1 MGPVRLCGT
10 EGCLYRCPAT
20 LRPSKPPVYPAHEK
34 SLFHEFFEERCTDG
48 RLDPPVP
55 TRLLKRERHR
65 RPLRELPSNRR
76 PDQIERTVHNPPIE
90 ERRRPTLADMGR
102 DACTPTRHAGRSDH
116 SARGLTSN
124 VIACV
129 VSGACPTSGGPHRA
143 LAATYSRVTPCPLT
157 RAANGVRSCGCLR
170 IGCATLHH

>member
-10 EGCLYRCPAT
+10 ERCLYGCPAT
-20 LRPSKPPVYPAHEK
+20 LRPSKPAVYPPHEK
-34 SLFHEFFEERCTDG
+34 SLFHEFFEEWCTDG

-129 VSGACPTSGGPHRA
+129 VQVLARRVAVRTERQQQRIRA
-143 LAATYSRVTPCPLT
+143 
-157 RAANGVRSCGCLR
+157 
-170 IGCATLHH
+170 